1 MELSV
6 HKRKR
11 IFLLFFLGIGLP
23 SLLLGYLA
31 FRGIQNDRALLE
43 KRRLDEHHRIAELIT
58 RSIDE
63 NIFEVEQVYLNSIIN
78 RQGISQPAFL
88 HSLESVKDQHPLV
101 EEVFLFQNL
110 EKIRFPISKLLFLP
124 NGSTQR
130 LFPSSRTP
138 SLNRKIQ
145 TGQKLEF
152 QQKKYREALS
162 IYQQAIKQVAN
173 PQVKGELWNTIARVQ
188 KKAKLYQNAIKS
200 YETIAQDFSQV
211 RIADG
216 IPLGLSARLELGSL
230 FFAIDDSLSSIKIFI
245 ELYRDLINREWTLE
259 KAQYEFFAQNI
270 KNSIDDILS
279 QESLPDQVLSYKS
292 TFQELLSGE
301 SKQKETT
308 EKLLEFQESAA
319 TDLQAKIPLKLDDF
333 PDSRKRF
340 ILGIGRNSYLVSFLS
355 QSQGNRN
362 QTNEIWGLLLD
373 ANYLRD
379 NLLRQ
384 ALQRHVSYEE
394 TEWIVRGRDG
404 QTILASGSAPSG
416 SVTVRTNFTG
426 NFPDWSLEFYQQD
439 PRLFETFLTSRRGIY
454 FYMFLLI
461 AGILIFGL
469 ILTVRIVAHELEL
482 AKMKSDFV
490 STISHEFKSPLTSI
504 RQLAEMLQT
513 GRVPSEERRQKY
525 YDTLLEQSERLS
537 LLTDNVLN
545 FAKMEEGRKEFEFEK
560 IDIGTLLLEIVSAV
574 QDRVSHEDFEI
585 QLKIEKSLPSIM
597 ADSASI
603 SQSITNLIDN
613 AIKFSGKA
621 KKIVVKSFTEDQYLV
636 ISVQDFGIGIKKEEL
651 GKVFDRF
658 YRVGDELT
666 RTVKGSG
673 LGLTLVKQIVEAH
686 QGKVHVESEPGQGST
701 FSMKLPFR
709 IIGDG

>member
-1 MELSV
+1 MELSI
-6 HKRKR
+6 HKRKK

-43 KRRLDEHHRIAELIT
+43 KRRLDEHHKIAELIT

-63 NIFEVEQVYLNSIIN
+63 SIFEAEQAYLSSIAN
-78 RQGISQPAFL
+78 RRGISQAAFL
-88 HSLESVKDQHPLV
+88 NSLESLKHQHPLV

-124 NGSTQR
+124 DGSTQR
-130 LFPSSRTP
+130 LLPSSRTP

-162 IYQQAIKQVAN
+162 IYQQAVRKVN
-173 PQVKGELWNTIARVQ
+173 DPQVKGELWNTIARVQ

-200 YETIAQDFSQV
+200 YETIAQDYSQV

-230 FFAIDDSLSSIKIFI
+230 FFAIDDSLSSIKTFI
-245 ELYRDLINREWTLE
+245 ELYRSLINREWTLE

-279 QESLPDQVLSYKS
+279 QESLPAQVLSYKR

-319 TDLQAKIPLKLDDF
+319 TDLQAKITLNLDDF
-333 PDSRKRF
+333 SDSRKRF
-340 ILGIGRNSYLVSFLS
+340 VLGIGRNSYLVSFLS
-355 QSQGNRN
+355 QHLENRN
-362 QTNEIWGLLLD
+362 RTNEVWGLLLD
-373 ANYLRD
+373 TDYLKD

-384 ALQRHVSYEE
+384 ALQRHVSSEE
-394 TEWIVRGRDG
+394 TEWVVKGKDDRA
-404 QTILASGSAPSG
+404 ILSSGSAPLG

-469 ILTVRIVAHELEL
+469 ILTVRIVTHELEL

-545 FAKMEEGRKEFEFEK
+545 FAKIEEGRKEFEFEK
-560 IDIGTLLLEIVSAV
+560 TDIVALLKEIVSAV

-597 ADSASI
+597 ADSAAI

-621 KKIVVKSFTEDQYLV
+621 KKIVVKSFTEDLYLV

-658 YRVGDELT
+658 YRGGDELT

-686 QGKVHVESEPGQGST
+686 RGKVHVESEPGQGST

-709 IIGDG
+709 IIGNG

>member
-1 MELSV
+1 M
-6 HKRKR
+6 
-11 IFLLFFLGIGLP
+11 
-23 SLLLGYLA
+23 LLGYLA

-43 KRRLDEHHRIAELIT
+43 KRRLDEHRRIAELIT

-63 NIFEVEQVYLNSIIN
+63 NISEVEQAFLNSTAN

-88 HSLESVKDQHPLV
+88 NSLERLKHQHPLV

-138 SLNRKIQ
+138 SLNRKMQ
-145 TGQKLEF
+145 TGHQLEF
-152 QQKKYREALS
+152 QQKRYREALS
-162 IYQQAIKQVAN
+162 IYQQAIKQVAD

-211 RIADG
+211 RIADV

-230 FFAIDDSLSSIKIFI
+230 FFAIDDSLSSIKTFI
-245 ELYRDLINREWTLE
+245 ELYRSLINREWMLE

-292 TFQELLSGE
+292 TFQELLSGDNN
-301 SKQKETT
+301 QKKIT
-308 EKLLEFQESAA
+308 EKLLMFQESAPK
-319 TDLQAKIPLKLDDF
+319 DLQAKVPLNLDDF
-333 PDSRKRF
+333 PDSRKQF

-355 QSQGNRN
+355 QPQGNRN

-373 ANYLRD
+373 ADYLKD

-384 ALQRHVSYEE
+384 TLQRHVSSEE

-404 QTILASGSAPSG
+404 QTILSSGSAPSG

-490 STISHEFKSPLTSI
+490 SAISHEFKSPLTSI

-585 QLKIEKSLPSIM
+585 KLKIENSLPSIM
-597 ADSASI
+597 ADSADI

-621 KKIVVKSFTEDQYLV
+621 KKIVVKSFTEDLYLV

-651 GKVFDRF
+651 NKVFDRF
-658 YRVGDELT
+658 YRGGDELT

-686 QGKVHVESEPGQGST
+686 HGKVHVESEPGQGST

>member
-6 HKRKR
+6 KRRKK

-23 SLLLGYLA
+23 SLILGYLA

-63 NIFEVEQVYLNSIIN
+63 NIFEVEQAYLNSIIN
-78 RQGISQPAFL
+78 QQGISQGAFL
-88 HSLESVKDQHPLV
+88 NSLESLKYQHPLV

-124 NGSTQR
+124 DGSTQR
-130 LFPSSRTP
+130 LLPSPRTP

-145 TGQKLEF
+145 TGQQLEF

-162 IYQQAIKQVAN
+162 IYQQAVKQVAD

-200 YETIAQDFSQV
+200 YETIAQDFSQM

-230 FFAIDDSLSSIKIFI
+230 FLTIDDSLSSIKIFI
-245 ELYRDLINREWTLE
+245 ELYRSLINREWTLE

-270 KNSIDDILS
+270 KNSIENILS
-279 QESLPDQVLSYKS
+279 HESLPDQVLSYKN
-292 TFQELLSGE
+292 TFQELLSEE
-301 SKQKETT
+301 SNQKEIT
-308 EKLLEFQESAA
+308 EKLLMFQESAPK
-319 TDLQAKIPLKLDDF
+319 DLQAKIPLNLDDF
-333 PDSRKRF
+333 SDSRKRF
-340 ILGIGRNSYLVSFLS
+340 VLGIGRNSYLVSFLS
-355 QSQGNRN
+355 QHIENRN
-362 QTNEIWGLLLD
+362 RTNEVWGLLLD
-373 ANYLRD
+373 TDYLKD

-384 ALQRHVSYEE
+384 ALQRHVSSEE
-394 TEWIVRGRDG
+394 TEWIVRGRDS
-404 QTILASGSAPSG
+404 QAILASGSTTSG

-439 PRLFETFLTSRRGIY
+439 PRLFETFLTSRRGVY

-469 ILTVRIVAHELEL
+469 ILTVRIVTHELEL

-560 IDIGTLLLEIVSAV
+560 ADIGALLKEVVSAV

-585 QLKIEKSLPSIM
+585 KLKIENSLPSIM
-597 ADSASI
+597 ADSAAI

-621 KKIVVKSFTEDQYLV
+621 KKIVVKSFTEDLYLV

-658 YRVGDELT
+658 YRGGDELT

-686 QGKVHVESEPGQGST
+686 HGKVHVESEPGQGST

>member
-1 MELSV
+1 M
-6 HKRKR
+6 
-11 IFLLFFLGIGLP
+11 
-23 SLLLGYLA
+23 
-31 FRGIQNDRALLE
+31 Q
-43 KRRLDEHHRIAELIT
+43 
-58 RSIDE
+58 
-63 NIFEVEQVYLNSIIN
+63 
-78 RQGISQPAFL
+78 
-88 HSLESVKDQHPLV
+88 
-101 EEVFLFQNL
+101 
-110 EKIRFPISKLLFLP
+110 
-124 NGSTQR
+124 
-130 LFPSSRTP
+130 
-138 SLNRKIQ
+138 
-145 TGQKLEF
+145 
-152 QQKKYREALS
+152 
-162 IYQQAIKQVAN
+162 
-173 PQVKGELWNTIARVQ
+173 
-188 KKAKLYQNAIKS
+188 
-200 YETIAQDFSQV
+200 
-211 RIADG
+211 IADG

-230 FFAIDDSLSSIKIFI
+230 FLIIEDSLSSIKNFI
-245 ELYRDLINREWTLE
+245 ELYRSLINREWTLE
-259 KAQYEFFAQNI
+259 KAQYEFFAQDI
-270 KNSIDDILS
+270 KNSIDDIFS
-279 QESLPDQVLSYKS
+279 QESLPAQVLSYKS
-292 TFQELLSGE
+292 TFQELLSE
-301 SKQKETT
+301 ENKQREIT
-308 EKLLEFQESAA
+308 ERLLVFQGGAA
-319 TDLQAKIPLKLDDF
+319 TDLQAKVPLNLDDS

-355 QSQGNRN
+355 QPMGNKS

-373 ANYLRD
+373 ADYLRD

-384 ALQRHVSYEE
+384 AFQRHVSSEE
-394 TEWIVRGRDG
+394 TEWIVKGRDDRA
-404 QTILASGSAPSG
+404 ILSSGSAPSG
-416 SVTVRTNFTG
+416 SVTIRTNFTG
-426 NFPDWSLEFYQQD
+426 NFPDWFLEFYQQD
-439 PRLFETFLTSRRGIY
+439 PRLFETFLASRRGIY

-461 AGILIFGL
+461 GGILIFGL

-560 IDIGTLLLEIVSAV
+560 NDIGALLLEIVSAV
-574 QDRVSHEDFEI
+574 QDRVRHEDFEI

-621 KKIVVKSFTEDQYLV
+621 KRVVIKSFTEDQYLV

-651 GKVFDRF
+651 DKVFDRF
-658 YRVGDELT
+658 YRGGDELT

-686 QGKVHVESEPGQGST
+686 KGKVHVESEPGQGST
-701 FSMKLPFR
+701 FTIRLPFR
-709 IIGDG
+709 RIGDG

>member
-1 MELSV
+1 M
-6 HKRKR
+6 
-11 IFLLFFLGIGLP
+11 
-23 SLLLGYLA
+23 LLGYLA

-63 NIFEVEQVYLNSIIN
+63 NIFEVEQAYLNSIIN
-78 RQGISQPAFL
+78 RKGISQPAFL
-88 HSLESVKDQHPLV
+88 NSLESVKDQHPLV
-101 EEVFLFQNL
+101 EEVFLFQNFN
-110 EKIRFPISKLLFLP
+110 EIRFPISKLLFLP
-124 NGSTQR
+124 NGSLQR
-130 LFPSSRTP
+130 LSPSSLTL
-138 SLNRKIQ
+138 SMNRKIQ

-152 QQKKYREALS
+152 QQKKYREVLS
-162 IYQQAIKQVAN
+162 IYQQAIKQVAD
-173 PQVKGELWNTIARVQ
+173 PQVKGELLNTIARVQ

-230 FFAIDDSLSSIKIFI
+230 FLTIDDSLSSIKIFI
-245 ELYRDLINREWTLE
+245 ELYRSLINREWTLE
-259 KAQYEFFAQNI
+259 KAQYEFFDQ
-270 KNSIDDILS
+270 KTKKSIYDILS
-279 QESLPDQVLSYKS
+279 HESLPAQVLSYKS
-292 TFQELLSGE
+292 TFQELLSRDNN
-301 SKQKETT
+301 QKEIT
-308 EKLLEFQESAA
+308 EKLLAFQENAPKE
-319 TDLQAKIPLKLDDF
+319 LQAKIPLKLDDF

-355 QSQGNRN
+355 QPQGNRN

-373 ANYLRD
+373 ADYLRD

-384 ALQRHVSYEE
+384 ALQRHVSSEE

-404 QTILASGSAPSG
+404 QTILSSGSAPSG

-439 PRLFETFLTSRRGIY
+439 PRLFETFLTSRRGVY

-469 ILTVRIVAHELEL
+469 ILTVRIVTHELEL

-560 IDIGTLLLEIVSAV
+560 ADIGALLKEVVSAV

-585 QLKIEKSLPSIM
+585 QLKIENSLPSIM
-597 ADSASI
+597 ADSAAI

-621 KKIVVKSFTEDQYLV
+621 KKIVVKSFTEDLYLV

-651 GKVFDRF
+651 NKVFDRF
-658 YRVGDELT
+658 YRGGDELT

-686 QGKVHVESEPGQGST
+686 HGKVHVESEPGQGST

>member
-1 MELSV
+1 M
-6 HKRKR
+6 
-11 IFLLFFLGIGLP
+11 
-23 SLLLGYLA
+23 LLGYLA

-58 RSIDE
+58 RSIVE
-63 NIFEVEQVYLNSIIN
+63 NIFEVEQAYLNSIIN
-78 RQGISQPAFL
+78 RQGISQHAFL
-88 HSLESVKDQHPLV
+88 HSLESLKDQHPLV

-110 EKIRFPISKLLFLP
+110 EKIRFPVSKLLFLP
-124 NGSTQR
+124 DGSTQH

-145 TGQKLEF
+145 TGYQLEF
-152 QQKKYREALS
+152 QQKRYRSALS
-162 IYQQAIKQVAN
+162 IYQRAIKQVTD

-230 FFAIDDSLSSIKIFI
+230 FYAIDDSLSSIKTFI
-245 ELYRDLINREWTLE
+245 ELYRSLINREWTLE

-279 QESLPDQVLSYKS
+279 QESLPDQILSYKS
-292 TFQELLSGE
+292 IFQKLLNE
-301 SKQKETT
+301 ENKRREIT
-308 EKLLEFQESAA
+308 EKLLVFQGSAA
-319 TDLQAKIPLKLDDF
+319 ANLQAKIPLNLDDS
-333 PDSRKRF
+333 PDSRKQF
-340 ILGIGRNSYLVSFLS
+340 VLEIGRNSYLVSFLS
-355 QSQGNRN
+355 QPQGNRN
-362 QTNEIWGLLLD
+362 QTNEIWGILLD
-373 ANYLRD
+373 ANYLSD
-379 NLLRQ
+379 NLLRK
-384 ALQRHVSYEE
+384 AFQRHVSSEE

-439 PRLFETFLTSRRGIY
+439 PRLLETFLTSRRGIY

-513 GRVPSEERRQKY
+513 GRIPSEERRQQY
-525 YDTLLEQSERLS
+525 YDVLLEQSERLS
-537 LLTDNVLN
+537 LLTDNILN
-545 FAKMEEGRKEFEFEK
+545 FAKMEESIKEFKLEK
-560 IDIGTLLLEIVSAV
+560 VNINALLEDIVSTI
-574 QDRVSHEDFEI
+574 QDRVRHEGYLI
-585 QLKIEKSLPSIM
+585 QTKFEKSLPSIM
-597 ADSASI
+597 GDSAALTQAI
-603 SQSITNLIDN
+603 ANLIDN
-613 AIKFSGKA
+613 AIKFSGESKRV
-621 KKIVVKSFTEDQYLV
+621 IVSSFTNDKYFV
-636 ISVQDFGIGIKKEEL
+636 VAVQDFGLGIRKEEID
-651 GKVFDRF
+651 KVFERF
-658 YRVGDELT
+658 YRGGNELT
-666 RTVKGSG
+666 RIVKGSG

-686 QGKVHVESEPGQGST
+686 HGTVHVESELGRGST
-701 FSMKLPFR
+701 FSIRLLLQ
-709 IIGDG
+709 